1 MLRITQIQGTI
12 VTLRLRLG
20 RRRRR
25 RRDQRELKVLSQGKG
40 YRVLSGAVL
49 VADAPRLHTVCVRT
63 NRYLYLVLL
72 VEVTV

>member
-20 RRRRR
+20 RRRR